1 MYVVTYYTR
10 RYIIEGAI
18 TWVHMYR
25 FVQSI
30 FIFIMYTNCIR
41 DYNIY
46 IIAHI
51 RGIRTLSSGLLRNV
65 YTRMSGVVDL
75 GKRRGSLI
83 VSAGV
88 DERAACLPLVLL
100 AS

>member
-1 MYVVTYYTR
+1 MY
-10 RYIIEGAI
+10 
-18 TWVHMYR
+18 H

-30 FIFIMYTNCIR
+30 YIFIMYTNCIR

-51 RGIRTLSSGLLRNV
+51 RGIRTLSSGLVRNV
-65 YTRMSGVVDL
+65 YTRMRVMVDL
-75 GKRRGSLI
+75 GKRRGSLV
-83 VSAGV
+83 VSTGV
-88 DERAACLPLVLL
+88 DERVACLQPVLL

>member
-1 MYVVTYYTR
+1 MCVVIWYTG
-10 RYIIEGAI
+10 RYIIEGGI

-30 FIFIMYTNCIR
+30 FIFIRYTNCIR

-46 IIAHI
+46 NIAHI
-51 RGIRTLSSGLLRNV
+51 RDIRTLSTGLVRNV
-65 YTRMSGVVDL
+65 YTRMRVLVDL
-75 GKRRGSLI
+75 GKRRGSLV
-83 VSAGV
+83 VSTGV
-88 DERAACLPLVLL
+88 DERVACLQLVHL

>member
-1 MYVVTYYTR
+1 
-10 RYIIEGAI
+10 
-18 TWVHMYR
+18 MYR

-30 FIFIMYTNCIR
+30 YLSIMYTNCIR

-51 RGIRTLSSGLLRNV
+51 RGIRTLSSGLVRNV
-65 YTRMSGVVDL
+65 YTRMRVMVDL
-75 GKRRGSLI
+75 GNRRGSLV

-88 DERAACLPLVLL
+88 DERVACLQPVLL

>member
-1 MYVVTYYTR
+1 MY
-10 RYIIEGAI
+10 
-18 TWVHMYR
+18 H

-30 FIFIMYTNCIR
+30 YISIMYTNCIR

-51 RGIRTLSSGLLRNV
+51 RGIRTLSSGLVRNV
-65 YTRMSGVVDL
+65 YTRMRVMVDL
-75 GKRRGSLI
+75 GKRRGSLV
-83 VSAGV
+83 VSTGV
-88 DERAACLPLVLL
+88 DERVACLQPVLL

>member
-1 MYVVTYYTR
+1 MCVVIYYTG
-10 RYIIEGAI
+10 RYIIEGVI

-46 IIAHI
+46 NIAHI
-51 RGIRTLSSGLLRNV
+51 RDIRTLSSGLLRNV
-65 YTRMSGVVDL
+65 HTRMRGVVDL

-83 VSAGV
+83 VSTGV
-88 DERAACLPLVLL
+88 GERVACLQLVLL

>member
-1 MYVVTYYTR
+1 
-10 RYIIEGAI
+10 
-18 TWVHMYR
+18 MYR

-30 FIFIMYTNCIR
+30 YLSIMYTNCIR

-51 RGIRTLSSGLLRNV
+51 RGIRTLSSGLVRNV
-65 YTRMSGVVDL
+65 YTRMRVMVDL
-75 GKRRGSLI
+75 GKRRGSLV
-83 VSAGV
+83 VSTGV
-88 DERAACLPLVLL
+88 DERVACLQPVLL

>member
-1 MYVVTYYTR
+1 
-10 RYIIEGAI
+10 
-18 TWVHMYR
+18 MYR

-30 FIFIMYTNCIR
+30 YLFIMYTNCIR

-51 RGIRTLSSGLLRNV
+51 RGIRTLSSGLVRNV
-65 YTRMSGVVDL
+65 YTRMRVMVDL
-75 GKRRGSLI
+75 GNRRGSLV
-83 VSAGV
+83 VSTGV
-88 DERAACLPLVLL
+88 DERVACLQPVLL

>member
-1 MYVVTYYTR
+1 
-10 RYIIEGAI
+10 
-18 TWVHMYR
+18 MYR

-30 FIFIMYTNCIR
+30 YLSIMYTNCIR

-51 RGIRTLSSGLLRNV
+51 RGIRTLSSGLVRNV
-65 YTRMSGVVDL
+65 YTRMRVMVDL
-75 GKRRGSLI
+75 GNRRGSLV

-88 DERAACLPLVLL
+88 DERVACLQPILL

>member
-18 TWVHMYR
+18 IWVHMYR

-30 FIFIMYTNCIR
+30 SISIMYTNCIR

-65 YTRMSGVVDL
+65 LYKNERSG
-75 GKRRGSLI
+75 
-83 VSAGV
+83 
-88 DERAACLPLVLL
+88 
-100 AS
+100 

>member
-1 MYVVTYYTR
+1 
-10 RYIIEGAI
+10 
-18 TWVHMYR
+18 MYR

-30 FIFIMYTNCIR
+30 YLSIMYTNCIR

-51 RGIRTLSSGLLRNV
+51 RGIRTLSSGLVRNV
-65 YTRMSGVVDL
+65 YTRMRVMVDL
-75 GKRRGSLI
+75 GNKRGSLV

-88 DERAACLPLVLL
+88 DERVACLQLVLL

>member
-1 MYVVTYYTR
+1 V
-10 RYIIEGAI
+10 
-18 TWVHMYR
+18 YR

-30 FIFIMYTNCIR
+30 YLSIMYTNCIR

-51 RGIRTLSSGLLRNV
+51 RGIRTLSSGLVRNV
-65 YTRMSGVVDL
+65 YTRMRVMVDL
-75 GKRRGSLI
+75 GNRRGSLV

-88 DERAACLPLVLL
+88 DERVACLQPVLL

>member
-1 MYVVTYYTR
+1 
-10 RYIIEGAI
+10 
-18 TWVHMYR
+18 MYR

-30 FIFIMYTNCIR
+30 YLSIMYTNCIR

-51 RGIRTLSSGLLRNV
+51 RGIRTLSSGLVRNV
-65 YTRMSGVVDL
+65 YTRMRVMVDL
-75 GKRRGSLI
+75 GNRRGSLV

-88 DERAACLPLVLL
+88 DERVACLQPVLL
-100 AS
+100 ASLILSFSLLIHASIQS

>member
-1 MYVVTYYTR
+1 
-10 RYIIEGAI
+10 
-18 TWVHMYR
+18 MYR

-30 FIFIMYTNCIR
+30 YLSIMYTNCIR

-51 RGIRTLSSGLLRNV
+51 RGIRTLSSGLVRNV
-65 YTRMSGVVDL
+65 YTRMRVMVDL
-75 GKRRGSLI
+75 GNRRGSLV
-83 VSAGV
+83 VSTGV
-88 DERAACLPLVLL
+88 DERVACLQPVLL

>member
-1 MYVVTYYTR
+1 
-10 RYIIEGAI
+10 
-18 TWVHMYR
+18 MYR

-30 FIFIMYTNCIR
+30 YLSIMYTNCIR

-46 IIAHI
+46 NIAHI
-51 RGIRTLSSGLLRNV
+51 RGIRTLSSGLVRNV
-65 YTRMSGVVDL
+65 YTRMRVMVDL
-75 GKRRGSLI
+75 GKRRGSLV

-88 DERAACLPLVLL
+88 DERVACLQPVLL